1 MKQVSEQGI
10 EKKPRLRCYTAI
22 WMILLLLPVSA
33 SSQNSNEFDQ
43 WKQQFLTEFD
53 TYKDEIDRDFSE
65 FLKAEWKKFPTQA
78 GIERDPVP
86 KPVEI
91 PRDVPRTVSIPKPVA
106 PLDIPD
112 PPEVE
117 IQPPL
122 PTPAIAQ
129 GEKVGFKFLGHEIT
143 LYTLIDRNFS
153 LNKTINQP
161 GLQSGFD
168 VLAKSDYEGLTDDLL
183 TIRKGYKLN
192 DWAYVQLVRQF
203 SQSFLSR
210 SQNSARLLTW
220 FLLLKSDIKIRL
232 AFANDEVYL
241 LMPTQQPLYDI
252 AYFKFDNEKFY
263 IISEH
268 ASVSKR
274 LYSYNGSYPK
284 KLARSNLTG
293 ISEIITGTELGYREI
308 SFDYG
313 GTQFDLRVPFNKHAI
328 DFFATYPQMDIE
340 HYFNVAI
347 SRETQQALL
356 SQLKPLVAQLSREEA
371 VNFLLRLVQTG
382 FDYKTDQVQ
391 FGIENYLFLEET
403 IFYPASDCED
413 RSIIFAWL
421 VENLL
426 DMEVIGL
433 DFPGHVATAVLLD
446 SPSGEQVEYAG
457 KVFTIADPTYINAS
471 VGRKM
476 SQFKNVNPNVINF
489 NR

>member
-1 MKQVSEQGI
+1 M
-10 EKKPRLRCYTAI
+10 KPRIMIRRAI
-22 WMILLLLPVSA
+22 WMILFLFPASA
-33 SSQNSNEFDQ
+33 SSQSSSEFDQ

-53 TYKDEIDRDFSE
+53 TYKDEMDRDFAE
-65 FLKAEWKKFPTQA
+65 FLKTEWKKFPTQA

-86 KPVEI
+86 KPVAM
-91 PRDVPRTVSIPKPVA
+91 PRDTPKIVSIPPPVA
-106 PLDIPD
+106 PTDIPD
-112 PPEVE
+112 PPKVE
-117 IQPPL
+117 IRPPL
-122 PTPAIAQ
+122 QTPVIAR
-129 GEKVGFKFLGHEIT
+129 GNKVMLMFLGHELA
-143 LYTLIDRNFS
+143 LYTLIDKNFS
-153 LNKTINQP
+153 LSQTINQP

-168 VLAKSDYEGLTDDLL
+168 TLAKSDYESLTADLL
-183 TIRKGYKLN
+183 KIRKELRLN
-192 DWAYVQLVRQF
+192 DWAYIQLVRQF
-203 SQSFLSR
+203 SQRFLPK
-210 SQNSARLLTW
+210 SQNSARLLSW

-232 AFANDEVYL
+232 AFADNEVYL
-241 LMPTQQPLYDI
+241 LMPTQQALYGVS
-252 AYFKFDNEKFY
+252 YFKFDNEKFY

-268 ASVSKR
+268 VSVSNR

-293 ISEIITGTELGYREI
+293 ISDIITGTAFGYRDI

-347 SRETQQALL
+347 SRETRQALL
-356 SQLKPLVAQLSREEA
+356 TQLKPLMAQLSREEA

-382 FDYKTDQVQ
+382 FDYETDQIQ
-391 FGIENYLFLEET
+391 FGSENYLFLEET
-403 IFYPASDCED
+403 IFYPGSDCED
-413 RSIIFAWL
+413 RSVIFAWL

-426 DMEVIGL
+426 GMEVIGL

-446 SPSGEQVEYAG
+446 NPSGEQVEYAG
-457 KVFTIADPTYINAS
+457 KVFTVADPTYIYAS

-476 SQFKNVNPNVINF
+476 SQFKNINPNVINY